1 MGTAENQTEND
12 ANFTIFAAVGV
23 GTVVLLIFIVL
34 ACLVPSYMKSQ
45 KSEKKK
51 KGEVFHTDE
60 NHVYGT
66 YSRGS
71 IEDGEYGDGD
81 VVEII
86 DTNVYYG

>member
-1 MGTAENQTEND
+1 MSPAENQTEND
-12 ANFTIFAAVGV
+12 ANFFLFAAVGA
-23 GTVVLLIFIVL
+23 GTVVLLIFIAL

-51 KGEVFHTDE
+51 KDEVFHTDE

-71 IEDGEYGDGD
+71 VESGEYGDGD

-86 DTNVYYG
+86 DTNVYYA

>member
-1 MGTAENQTEND
+1 MGPAENQTEND
-12 ANFTIFAAVGV
+12 ANFTLFAVVGA

-34 ACLVPSYMKSQ
+34 ACLVPSYMKSL
-45 KSEKKK
+45 KSAKKMD
-51 KGEVFHTDE
+51 EQFNTDE

-71 IEDGEYGDGD
+71 VESGEYGDGD

>member
-12 ANFTIFAAVGV
+12 ANFTLFAAVGA
-23 GTVVLLIFIVL
+23 GAVVLLIFIVL
-34 ACLVPSYMKSQ
+34 ACILPTYMKSQ
-45 KSEKKK
+45 KSEKRKD
-51 KGEVFHTDE
+51 EVFHTDE

-71 IEDGEYGDGD
+71 VESGEYGDGD
-81 VVEII
+81 VIEII

>member
-12 ANFTIFAAVGV
+12 ANFTLFAAVGA
-23 GTVVLLIFIVL
+23 GAVVLLIFIL
-34 ACLVPSYMKSQ
+34 IACLVPSYMKSQ

-51 KGEVFHTDE
+51 KDVHYNIDE